1 MKILASVFTCAF
13 ISFVFIG
20 LVLGLIS
27 LFRFLYVHIKAFVV
41 RRKLAKL
48 AETEKKDD

>member
-1 MKILASVFTCAF
+1 MKFLAYIFVC
-13 ISFVFIG
+13 VFIAVVFYA
-20 LVLGLIS
+20 VLSLI
-27 LFRFLYVHIKAFVV
+27 RVAYVHIKAYLI

>member
-1 MKILASVFTCAF
+1 MKFLAYIFVC
-13 ISFVFIG
+13 VFIAVVFYA
-20 LVLGLIS
+20 VLYLI
-27 LFRFLYVHIKAFVV
+27 RVAYVHIKAYLI